1 MISPRIP
8 ARALLALAAILAL
21 SLTLLAGCA
30 ARQADPRILKGQG
43 LNHIRDVAVSEH
55 PREDGFL
62 LLQITGTNTASKAR
76 PLWYAVEWFDADG
89 LILDSFQARWK
100 EVTVEGKMPFVITE
114 LSPRPTAK
122 TWRLML
128 KHDLK

>member
-1 MISPRIP
+1 MTCSRIP
-8 ARALLALAAILAL
+8 ARALLAVAAILAL

-30 ARQADPRILKGQG
+30 AKQADPRILKGQG
-43 LNHIRDVAVSEH
+43 LNHIRDVKVSEH

-62 LLQITGTNTASKAR
+62 LLQITGTSTASKAR

-100 EVTVEGKMPFVITE
+100 EVLVQGRAPFVITE